1 MKRSALDDTR
11 GKEGPGGEPRGVVQK
26 ARQKARQAVRTRH
39 RGMKGVSGRFIGYV
53 ATSEWTACHHQRE
66 TPGRFGRERSWRLDW
81 DPLGKTPPHPYG
93 KESPHKHASV
103 GHGALHPQDLPLT
116 LHPLGHL
123 SGEEGEPRDVA
134 EEEGDAA
141 VEFVLLVGSQ
151 ESHREEHGG
160 ICETAS
166 RVEEDHAGERHL
178 RLHHV
183 LHLPIAREETSTDV
197 NGML

>member
-1 MKRSALDDTR
+1 MSRQVN
-11 GKEGPGGEPRGVVQK
+11 GPRATTSVKLP
-26 ARQKARQAVRTRH
+26 
-39 RGMKGVSGRFIGYV
+39 GVSVGRGRGG
-53 ATSEWTACHHQRE
+53 WTG
-66 TPGRFGRERSWRLDW
+66 TPWVR
-81 DPLGKTPPHPYG
+81 PPPHPYG
-93 KESPHKHASV
+93 KESPHKHASI

-116 LHPLGHL
+116 PHPLGHL